1 MEGPAFFLQVP
12 PGAAQGSR
20 QDSGRLADT
29 QTDTQTDRHPRARS
43 PFRAHLGRRL
53 SEQRSVVQ
61 TAGAVGPGRKVLH
74 VGASS
79 LSPKPLSTEPAFPPE
94 GSGPG
99 SPRRLLS
106 GRASPTPGGPGG
118 GRSGA
123 GGQAAPPEP
132 RSPPHPPQ
140 LPGEVK
146 GNTFG
151 RLPAGG
157 TPAPGQ
163 RHFPKSQRRTGR
175 PADRSPAHP
184 HAASSAQTFGPRG
197 KFSAENSGPAPAPPH
212 HRLPRP
218 PAAGEVKLAAEQSR
232 EPRGASRSAAGAG
245 RPLGSPRAWHY
256 LPRLSSRS
264 GRRIPPRPR
273 TDRPPLPGN
282 PRPQAARTL
291 KSPGR
296 ARDRGCRVHT
306 RAGLGAEA
314 GARAGG
320 ERAHGPGAALRAP
333 LGPRGRD
340 PAPLS
345 QTDSARPGHVTAEA
359 ANRARPGDAWAAERW
374 FWRCRLTP
382 GGTAGSPAARFSA
395 SL

>member
-1 MEGPAFFLQVP
+1 MEEPAFFPQVP

-20 QDSGRLADT
+20 QDSGRQADT

-79 LSPKPLSTEPAFPPE
+79 LSQSHSAPSQHSLPKGQVRA
-94 GSGPG
+94 
-99 SPRRLLS
+99 PRAACS
-106 GRASPTPGGPGG
+106 A
-118 GRSGA
+118 GA
-123 GGQAAPPEP
+123 HRRPRAAPPEP

-151 RLPAGG
+151 RLRAGG
-157 TPAPGQ
+157 TPPPAQ

-175 PADRSPAHP
+175 RADRSPP
-184 HAASSAQTFGPRG
+184 GRWASPSARDPGPLPSPPPRRERADLRAPG
-197 KFSAENSGPAPAPPH
+197 KFSGENSGPGPAPARPH

-232 EPRGASRSAAGAG
+232 ELRGASRSAAGAG
-245 RPLGSPRAWHY
+245 RPRGSPRAWHY
-256 LPRLSSRS
+256 LPRLPSRS

-273 TDRPPLPGN
+273 TDRPPFRETRAR
-282 PRPQAARTL
+282 RPDLGA
-291 KSPGR
+291 PGR
-296 ARDRGCRVHT
+296 PPAR
-306 RAGLGAEA
+306 
-314 GARAGG
+314 
-320 ERAHGPGAALRAP
+320 
-333 LGPRGRD
+333 
-340 PAPLS
+340 
-345 QTDSARPGHVTAEA
+345 
-359 ANRARPGDAWAAERW
+359 
-374 FWRCRLTP
+374 
-382 GGTAGSPAARFSA
+382 
-395 SL
+395 